1 MKRRRA
7 TFDPVPDPGL
17 KSTWWT
23 DRDGRSSAWHEVEP
37 PHYCGAPA
45 GVALAGLI
53 TAVPL
58 VIWLVIR

>member
-17 KSTWWT
+17 RT
-23 DRDGRSSAWHEVEP
+23 SSAWHEVEP